1 MVWKALKPL
10 VHGFC
15 TKLSLYE
22 TRSLYG
28 TPLPPLPSFDLLY
41 PLAFYSIL
49 PLFLLYCPTNGA
61 DASAAAAALSDSP
74 PY

>member
-28 TPLPPLPSFDLLY
+28 TPLPPLPSFDLYL
-41 PLAFYSIL
+41 LAFYSIL
-49 PLFLLYCPTNGA
+49 PLFHLYCPTNGA
-61 DASAAAAALSDSP
+61 DASAAAAVLSDSP